1 MAILCLPVSA
11 RAQLEEMASVGYPL
25 ETCGLLVGRQGEG
38 RAEVTR
44 VLQARN
50 LNEERA
56 HDRFEL
62 DPRDFLT
69 ADEQARADGLEI
81 VGVWHTHPDH
91 PARPSE
97 IDRAA
102 AWDGWSYVIVSVT
115 RDGVADLRSWRLRQE
130 QFIEEQIESCLRLR

>member
-1 MAILCLPVSA
+1 MAN
-11 RAQLEEMASVGYPL
+11 VGYPL
-25 ETCGLLVGRQGEG
+25 EACGLLVGRLTDG
-38 RAEVTR
+38 RTEVTR
-44 VLQARN
+44 VVQARN

-56 HDRFEL
+56 HDRFEV

-81 VGVWHTHPDH
+81 VGVWHSHPDH

-97 IDRAA
+97 TDRAA

-115 RDGVADLRSWRLRQE
+115 RDGIADLRSWRLREQ
-130 QFIEEQIESCLRLR
+130 QFIEEQIE